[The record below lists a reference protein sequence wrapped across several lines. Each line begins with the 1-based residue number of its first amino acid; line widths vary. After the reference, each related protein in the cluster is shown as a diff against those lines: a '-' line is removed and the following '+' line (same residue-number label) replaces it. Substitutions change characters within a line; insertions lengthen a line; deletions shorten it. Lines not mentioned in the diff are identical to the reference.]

1 MLLHTLLLL
10 LSLIVSL
17 LASFTGLAL
26 ILIPDQDAL
35 LWPHQWL
42 AGTPF
47 HDFRIPGLLFILLV
61 GSTNFWG
68 FMNLLND
75 KPRQYDRVM
84 LGGYCLIGWVL
95 GELMLSRELYL
106 IHVSAI
112 LLGALL
118 VLMAYQ
124 EKEKWAV

>member
-1 MLLHTLLLL
+1 MLHTLLLL
-10 LSLIVSL
+10 LSLVVSL
-17 LASFTGLAL
+17 LASFTGLFL
-26 ILIPDQDAL
+26 ILMPNQDAL

-47 HDFRIPGLLFILLV
+47 RDFRVPGLLFMILV

-68 FMNLLND
+68 FLNLLND
-75 KPRQYDRVM
+75 KPRQYDRVI

-95 GELMLSRELYL
+95 GELMLSREMYL
-106 IHVSAI
+106 IHVTAL
-112 LLGALL
+112 LLGAML

-124 EKEKWAV
+124 EKEKWAA